1 MGQQG
6 IEKCKMRG
14 RKIQSKIDGYGLQ
27 ATIRLPLCEQETIDC
42 ITKKFSFPLFKQ
54 AHRYKILFH
63 YRVHYEERSAIK
75 FYKISRSNYG
85 YFYINQV

>member
-6 IEKCKMRG
+6 REKCKMRG

-42 ITKKFSFPLFKQ
+42 ITKNSV
-54 AHRYKILFH
+54 FH
-63 YRVHYEERSAIK
+63 YSSKHIDTRYHFIIECIMKKEMQLNFTKSQDQITVI
-75 FYKISRSNYG
+75 FT
-85 YFYINQV
+85 